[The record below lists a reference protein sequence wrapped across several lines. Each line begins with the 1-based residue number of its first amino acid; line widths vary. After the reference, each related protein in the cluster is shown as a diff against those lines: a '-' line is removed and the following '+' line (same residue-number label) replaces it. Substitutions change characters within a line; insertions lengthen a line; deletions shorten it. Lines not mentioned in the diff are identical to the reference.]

1 VACEEVAGQAMTD
14 TERPAELLFWFGDGA
29 CTPCYARLAA
39 DVEVSIGRTN
49 SERALGFSVRKGRKE
64 VIDFVLD
71 RDQVAELAA
80 FLRLALPRLR
90 KPLGRRRD
98 DQESVEAFAREL
110 DQWKKVKPRAKGRGK
125 L

>member
-1 VACEEVAGQAMTD
+1 MTAKSD
-14 TERPAELLFWFGDGA
+14 TERPAELLFWLADGA
-29 CTPCYARLAA
+29 YTPCHARLTA